1 MAWKFSITSA
11 KIEVHFQKKTRA
23 HFWIDCRMRVAVA
36 GAREWQRPK
45 MSQKAFLSTYRLIAP
60 CDFSFLSPF
69 LFSVLNLW
77 VDPIIHFFHCR
88 VLKKRNSVLKN
99 KFGDSTWLS
108 CPNTFQYKQ
117 PPKDFTGAAEIAIA
131 NWQAKTFSIFP
142 RQVIQKANPNISIL
156 SNGEHIFGRPLCC
169 NCHLMCCTTLYVPL
183 IKKSDTV

>member
-1 MAWKFSITSA
+1 M
-11 KIEVHFQKKTRA
+11 HFQKKKNEGT
-23 HFWIDCRMRVAVA
+23 FGIDCRMRVALA
-36 GAREWQRPK
+36 GAREWQRPE

-77 VDPIIHFFHCR
+77 VDPIIHFFHCS

-117 PPKDFTGAAEIAIA
+117 PPKDFTRASDIAIA
-131 NWQAKTFSIFP
+131 NWQAENFFNFPKTGY
-142 RQVIQKANPNISIL
+142 RKGQPNISIL